1 MKENKEV
8 ELTKEE
14 LKEEVKRL
22 VYNNIMLYAC
32 IKSVSEESK
41 MLIDYLR
48 ELIEQLAKDNLLTE
62 EQMTKAVECFGNVA
76 EQQKKSNELLDKLKQ
91 PKKSSEDKADDT
103 TV

>member
-22 VYNNIMLYAC
+22 VYNNIMLYAVV
-32 IKSVSEESK
+32 KSVSTESK
-41 MLIDYLR
+41 MLIDYLKN
-48 ELIEQLAKDNLLTE
+48 LIEQLAKDNLLTE
-62 EQMTKAVECFGNVA
+62 EQLTKAAECFSNVA
-76 EQQKKSNELLDKLKQ
+76 EQQKKSNELLNKIQ
-91 PKKSSEDKADDT
+91 RSSGDKADGI